1 MTIDREIYQLKN
13 PGAPGKRA
21 LALGIIGAIASLVGY
36 YLNPEQLFHS
46 YLVAYEFWLTI
57 ALGALFFVML
67 HHLVGARW
75 SIVLRR
81 LAETIA
87 QVIPLMAVL
96 FIPVL
101 FGLPYLYEWSHK
113 ESVAAD
119 AILRWKSSYL
129 NVVFFII
136 RAVFYFAVWT
146 YLARRLYKISLEQD
160 NGFKEEQVRKF
171 RLTSA
176 PGVIIYGLTIT
187 FAAFDWLM
195 SLDAHWYSTI
205 FGVYIFGGSLV
216 GIIAVMIVLA
226 LYLRKGNIL
235 SDCITIEH
243 YHDLGKLLFA
253 FTVFWAYIAFSQYFL
268 IWYANIPEETIW
280 FRHRWVGSWKT
291 LSLLIVFGHFIAPF
305 FILITRGIKRN
316 PRYLGVMALW
326 MLIMHWVDLYW
337 VVLPGFHHDG
347 AFISWIDFAPLLGI
361 GGLCF
366 WYFWRLLSSQP
377 LVPVGDPRLDD
388 SIKLTVN

>member
-1 MTIDREIYQLKN
+1 MTIDREKYLLKN
-13 PGAPGKRA
+13 PGVTGKRA
-21 LALGIIGAIASLVGY
+21 LALGIIGVAASLIGY
-36 YLNPEQLFHS
+36 YLNPEQFFHS
-46 YLVAYEFWLTI
+46 YLVAYEFWLTL

-67 HHLVGARW
+67 HHLVSARW

-81 LAETIA
+81 LSETIA
-87 QVIPLMAVL
+87 QIIPFMAVL
-96 FIPVL
+96 FIPIL
-101 FGLPYLYEWSHK
+101 IGLPYLYEWSHK

-119 AILRWKSSYL
+119 ALLRWKSSYL
-129 NVVFFII
+129 NVIFFII
-136 RAVFYFAVWT
+136 RAVFYFAVWS

-160 NGFKEEQVRKF
+160 KGFKEEQVRKF
-171 RLTSA
+171 RLISA
-176 PGVIIYGLTIT
+176 PGIIIYGLTVT

-205 FGVYIFGGSLV
+205 FGVYIFGGSVV
-216 GIIAVMIVLA
+216 GIIAIIIVLA
-226 LYLRKGNIL
+226 VYLRQGGIL

-253 FTVFWAYIAFSQYFL
+253 FMVFWAYIAFSQYFL

-280 FRHRWVGSWKT
+280 FSHRWVGSWKT
-291 LSLLIVFGHFIAPF
+291 LSLLIVFGHFVVPF

-316 PRYLGVMALW
+316 PLYLGVMALW

-337 VVLPGFHHDG
+337 VVLPGLHHEG
-347 AFISWIDFAPLLGI
+347 VLISWIDFAPLLAI
-361 GGLCF
+361 GGLCV

-377 LVPVGDPRLDD
+377 LVPAGDPRLED
-388 SIKLTVN
+388 SIKLTIN